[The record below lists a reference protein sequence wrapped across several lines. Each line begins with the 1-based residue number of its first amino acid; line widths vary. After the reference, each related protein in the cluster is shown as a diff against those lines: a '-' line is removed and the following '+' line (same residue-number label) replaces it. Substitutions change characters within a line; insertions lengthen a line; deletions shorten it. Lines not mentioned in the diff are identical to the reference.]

1 MDDIKI
7 HYTRPM
13 FEDQM
18 VPVGHLTVDIR
29 SHACW
34 YYACLAE
41 KNRQRVGRG
50 PEDQIITYDAFNNEK
65 AVYENKNFKAIA
77 KSVATIYG
85 LESPD
90 EFLRFREIVEA
101 EGRRIGIT
109 FGDEIWRPLT
119 TIIH

>member
-1 MDDIKI
+1 MDKKDL
-7 HYTRPM
+7 HYNRPM

-18 VPVGHLTVDIR
+18 IPKGHLTMDIR

-41 KNRQRVGRG
+41 KNRLRVGRG
-50 PEDQIITYDAFNNEK
+50 PEDQIITYDAENNER

-90 EFLRFREIVEA
+90 EFLRFRPVVEQEA
-101 EGRRIGIT
+101 QRLDIT